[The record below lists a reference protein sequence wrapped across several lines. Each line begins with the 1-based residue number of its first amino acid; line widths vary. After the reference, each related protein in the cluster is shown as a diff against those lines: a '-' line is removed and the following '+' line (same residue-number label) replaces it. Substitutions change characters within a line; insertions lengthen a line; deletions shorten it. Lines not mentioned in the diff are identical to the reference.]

1 MRSYICLRV
10 LMALAMASV
19 LALVARGH
27 PVSDNTAK
35 SSTVDTTD
43 SGSNSNSSGNATDI
57 SESMDRI
64 FTTLV
69 EHTFGPQHLDHAD
82 LYYKTRFFT
91 SHMQARMRFIAAQS
105 ETESEDNA
113 NSGESNDEKTLSLTQ
128 PEAEQ
133 LNSIMKEMWLASR
146 KLYQN
151 WGCLSYDLTLCS
163 GKSASKSS
171 KFSDTDKEAM
181 VEWEKRLATPFVA
194 GKRVTKDQAEDIR
207 GLMQQI
213 NTVLLAHIA
222 GST

>member
-10 LMALAMASV
+10 LLALATTLV
-19 LALVARGH
+19 LALAAMGY
-27 PVSDNTAK
+27 PVSDTTANN
-35 SSTVDTTD
+35 SPVDT
-43 SGSNSNSSGNATDI
+43 SGNSNTTDI

-82 LYYKTRFFT
+82 LYYKTRFFA
-91 SHMQARMRFIAAQS
+91 SHMQARMRFIATQTEA
-105 ETESEDNA
+105 ESEDNA
-113 NSGESNDEKTLSLTQ
+113 DSGDSHGEKTLSLTQ

-146 KLYQN
+146 KLYQS
-151 WGCLSYDLTLCS
+151 WGCMSYDLTLCS
-163 GKSASKSS
+163 GKSSSKSS
-171 KFSDTDKEAM
+171 KFSDADKEAM

-194 GKRVTKDQAEDIR
+194 GKRIQKDQAEDIR

-213 NTVLLAHIA
+213 HTVLLAHTA
-222 GST
+222 SST